1 MKKLSLISM
10 GLVLLMAMTQCK
22 KQETPSAN
30 DNEGEKVH
38 ITLEVDNGSKNLVHP
53 ETGTAFF
60 TNGDKVLV
68 ANNNHYVG
76 TLTYEGNNHHFSGD
90 ITGAVES
97 DYLHF
102 YFMGNQDLVEGTPS
116 SSTTSFTVN
125 ISDQT
130 NCYPQIAYA
139 PSSVKYAGEMAYK
152 ACLLNQCALVKFTTN
167 EINVE
172 TVVTVSGLNNQVSV
186 DLGSKEFTF
195 SQTNGGNIALHA
207 ESTTSRWA
215 ILLPQTDLSSV
226 TANAFGFD
234 EASVSFDVPSI
245 NENDYLTGGASFT
258 MTCPA
263 LTFKARTAG
272 VSVAINNASAIDLQ
286 FSRDGVNWENYTSA
300 ITLTNVGDIVS
311 FRGNNT
317 MFSASN
323 RKFTCSNGQCY
334 IYGNV
339 MSLLHANDYASNYE
353 LSDKA
358 FTYLFDSNQNID
370 IDPDKELVLPA
381 LVLAPNCYQN
391 MFRNCTG
398 LTKAPAL
405 PATKLASYC
414 YNQMFQG
421 CTSLQTA
428 PALPATKLAQYCYQ
442 TMFQNCSSLT
452 TAPALPATELA
463 DYCYQY
469 MFQNCSSLTTA
480 PALPATKLIQSC
492 YSYMFYGCTG
502 LQTAP
507 ALPATTLANFC
518 YHNMFNGCT
527 GLQTAPDLP
536 ATTLA
541 NSCYSNMFQNCS
553 GLQTAPA
560 VLPAT
565 ELASSCYNTMFQGC
579 SKLTT
584 APVLPAT
591 TLVSTCYNYMFRDCT
606 QLSSITCLA
615 TSGIGSSSCN
625 TWVNNVASTG
635 TFTKAAGVP
644 VGSGTAG
651 QFWPTG
657 NNVYNG
663 IPANWT
669 VNEQ

>member
-1 MKKLSLISM
+1 MKKLSLISL

-22 KQETPSAN
+22 KAETPSAN

-68 ANNNHYVG
+68 ANDGHYVG
-76 TLTYEGNNHHFSGD
+76 TLTYSNHLFEGD

-102 YFMGNQDLVEGTPS
+102 YFMGNQDLEEGTPS
-116 SSTTSFTVN
+116 SNTTSFTVN

-130 NCYPQIAYA
+130 DCYPQIAYNHSTA
-139 PSSVKYAGEMAYK
+139 LYSELVTSYK

-167 EINVE
+167 EIPVE

-186 DLGSKEFTF
+186 NLGSKEFTF

-226 TANAFGFD
+226 TANAIGFD

-263 LTFKARTAG
+263 LTFKARDAD

-286 FSRDGVNWENYTSA
+286 FSLDGVNWENYTGA

-317 MFSASN
+317 MFSSSS

-358 FTYLFDSNQNID
+358 FNYLFDGNQNID

-381 LVLAPNCYQN
+381 LELAPYCYQY

-405 PATKLASYC
+405 PATKLANYC
-414 YNQMFQG
+414 YNYMFQG
-421 CTSLQTA
+421 CSG
-428 PALPATKLAQYCYQ
+428 
-442 TMFQNCSSLT
+442 LT
-452 TAPALPATELA
+452 
-463 DYCYQY
+463 
-469 MFQNCSSLTTA
+469 
-480 PALPATKLIQSC
+480 
-492 YSYMFYGCTG
+492 
-502 LQTAP
+502 
-507 ALPATTLANFC
+507 
-518 YHNMFNGCT
+518 
-527 GLQTAPDLP
+527 TAPDLP
-536 ATTLA
+536 ATKLA
-541 NSCYSNMFQNCS
+541 SSCYSYMFQNCS

-565 ELASSCYNTMFQGC
+565 ELTSSCYNNMFASC
-579 SKLTT
+579 SQLTT

-591 TLVSTCYNYMFRDCT
+591 TLVSPCYNYMFRSCT

-615 TSGIGSSSCN
+615 TSGMGDSCSYL
-625 TWVNNVASTG
+625 WVEGVASTTG
-635 TFTKAAGVP
+635 TFTKASGVTWP
-644 VGSGTAG
+644 SGKH
-651 QFWPTG
+651 
-657 NNVYNG
+657 G
-663 IPANWT
+663 IPSGWT
-669 VNEQ
+669 EIEQ

>member
-22 KQETPSAN
+22 KAETPSAN

-167 EINVE
+167 EIPVE

-186 DLGSKEFTF
+186 DLSSKEFTF

-207 ESTTSRWA
+207 ESATSRWA
-215 ILLPQTDLSSV
+215 ILLPQTGMSGV

-234 EASVSFDVPSI
+234 EASVTFDVPSI

-272 VSVAINNASAIDLQ
+272 VRVAISSVSGINLQ
-286 FSRDGVNWENYTSA
+286 YSTDGGVNWYDYSSA

-317 MFSASN
+317 MFSTNS
-323 RKFTCSNGQCY
+323 RKFTCIGQCY

-353 LSDKA
+353 LSEKA
-358 FTYLFDSNQNID
+358 FTYLFDSNQYID

-381 LVLAPNCYQN
+381 LELAPYCYQY
-391 MFRNCTG
+391 MFQGCTG

-405 PATKLASYC
+405 PATTLAQYC
-414 YNQMFQG
+414 YQYMFKG

-428 PALPATKLAQYCYQ
+428 PALPATKLDQ
-442 TMFQNCSSLT
+442 F
-452 TAPALPATELA
+452 
-463 DYCYQY
+463 
-469 MFQNCSSLTTA
+469 
-480 PALPATKLIQSC
+480 C
-492 YSYMFYGCTG
+492 YSYMFQGCTG

-507 ALPATTLANFC
+507 ALPATKLAS
-518 YHNMFNGCT
+518 
-527 GLQTAPDLP
+527 
-536 ATTLA
+536 
-541 NSCYSNMFQNCS
+541 SCYSNMFYSCS
-553 GLQTAPA
+553 GLRTAPA

-565 ELASSCYNTMFQGC
+565 ELTSSCYNNMFYGC
-579 SKLTT
+579 SRLTT

-591 TLVSTCYNYMFRDCT
+591 TLVEACYNYMFRSCT

-615 TSGIGSSSCN
+615 TSGMGTSSSSS
-625 TWVNNVASTG
+625 WVQGVASTG
-635 TFTKAAGVP
+635 TFTKASGVEWP
-644 VGSGTAG
+644 SGIS
-651 QFWPTG
+651 
-657 NNVYNG
+657 G
-663 IPANWT
+663 IPSGWA

>member
-1 MKKLSLISM
+1 MKKLSLIGM

-22 KQETPSAN
+22 KAETPSAN

-68 ANNNHYVG
+68 ANNGHYVG
-76 TLTYEGNNHHFSGD
+76 TLTYSNHLFDGD

-102 YFMGNQDLVEGTPS
+102 YFMGNQDLIEGTPS
-116 SSTTSFTVN
+116 SNTTSFTVN

-130 NCYPQIAYA
+130 DCYPQIAYNHSTA
-139 PSSVKYAGEMAYK
+139 LYSELVTSYK

-167 EINVE
+167 EIPVE

-186 DLGSKEFTF
+186 DLSSKEFTF
-195 SQTNGGNIALHA
+195 SQTNGGGNIALHA
-207 ESTTSRWA
+207 ESATSRWA
-215 ILLPQTDLSSV
+215 ILLPQTDMSGV

-234 EASVSFDVPSI
+234 EASVTFDVPSI

-272 VSVAINNASAIDLQ
+272 VSVSINNASAIDLQ
-286 FSRDGVNWENYTSA
+286 FSLDGVNWENYTGA

-317 MFSASN
+317 MFSTSS

-358 FTYLFDSNQNID
+358 FNYLFDNNQNID
-370 IDPDKELVLPA
+370 IDPEKELVLPA
-381 LVLAPNCYQN
+381 LELAPNCYQN

-469 MFQNCSSLTTA
+469 MFQGCSSLTTA

-492 YSYMFYGCTG
+492 YSYMFQGCTG

-518 YHNMFNGCT
+518 YNNMFYNCT
-527 GLQTAPDLP
+527 SLQTAPDLP

-541 NSCYSNMFQNCS
+541 NSCYSYMFYGCS

-565 ELASSCYNTMFQGC
+565 ELASSCYNSMFSSC

-625 TWVNNVASTG
+625 TWVNNVSSTG
-635 TFTKAAGVP
+635 TFTKASGV
-644 VGSGTAG
+644 T
-651 QFWPTG
+651 WPTG
-657 NNVYNG
+657 NNG

>member
-22 KQETPSAN
+22 KAETPSAN

-167 EINVE
+167 EIPVE

-186 DLGSKEFTF
+186 DLSSKEFTF

-207 ESTTSRWA
+207 ESATSRWA
-215 ILLPQTDLSSV
+215 ILLPQTGMSGV

-234 EASVSFDVPSI
+234 EASVTCDVPSI

-272 VSVAINNASAIDLQ
+272 VRVAISSVSGINLQ
-286 FSRDGVNWENYTSA
+286 YSTDGGVNWYDYSSA

-317 MFSASN
+317 MFSTNS
-323 RKFTCSNGQCY
+323 RKFTCIGQCY

-353 LSDKA
+353 LSEKA
-358 FTYLFDSNQNID
+358 FTYLFDSNQYID

-381 LVLAPNCYQN
+381 LELAPYCYQY
-391 MFRNCTG
+391 MFQGCTG

-405 PATKLASYC
+405 PATTLAQYC
-414 YNQMFQG
+414 YQYMFKG

-428 PALPATKLAQYCYQ
+428 PALPATKLDQ
-442 TMFQNCSSLT
+442 F
-452 TAPALPATELA
+452 
-463 DYCYQY
+463 
-469 MFQNCSSLTTA
+469 
-480 PALPATKLIQSC
+480 C
-492 YSYMFYGCTG
+492 YSYMFQGCTG

-507 ALPATTLANFC
+507 ALPATKLAS
-518 YHNMFNGCT
+518 
-527 GLQTAPDLP
+527 
-536 ATTLA
+536 
-541 NSCYSNMFQNCS
+541 SCYSNMFYSCS
-553 GLQTAPA
+553 GLRTAPA

-565 ELASSCYNTMFQGC
+565 ELTSSCYNNMFYGC
-579 SKLTT
+579 SRLTT

-591 TLVSTCYNYMFRDCT
+591 TLVEACYNYMFRSCT

-615 TSGIGSSSCN
+615 TSGMGTSSSSS
-625 TWVNNVASTG
+625 WVQGVASTG
-635 TFTKAAGVP
+635 TFTKASGVEWP
-644 VGSGTAG
+644 SGIS
-651 QFWPTG
+651 
-657 NNVYNG
+657 G
-663 IPANWT
+663 IPSGWA

>member
-1 MKKLSLISM
+1 MKKLSLIGM

-22 KQETPSAN
+22 KAETPSAN

-68 ANNNHYVG
+68 ANNGHYVG
-76 TLTYEGNNHHFSGD
+76 TLTYSNHLFEGD
-90 ITGAVES
+90 VTGADES

-102 YFMGNQDLVEGTPS
+102 YFMGNQDLIEGTPS
-116 SSTTSFTVN
+116 SNTTSFTVN

-130 NCYPQIAYA
+130 DCYPQIAYNHSTA
-139 PSSVKYAGEMAYK
+139 LYSELVTSYK

-172 TVVTVSGLNNQVSV
+172 TVVTLSGLNNQVSV

-215 ILLPQTDLSSV
+215 ILLSQTDLSSV

-234 EASVSFDVPSI
+234 EASVSFAVPSI

-286 FSRDGVNWENYTSA
+286 FSLDGVNWENYTGA

-317 MFSASN
+317 MFSTNS
-323 RKFTCSNGQCY
+323 RKFTCIGQCY

-353 LSDKA
+353 LSEKA
-358 FTYLFDSNQNID
+358 FTYLFDSNQYID

-381 LVLAPNCYQN
+381 LELAPYCYQY
-391 MFRNCTG
+391 MF
-398 LTKAPAL
+398 K
-405 PATKLASYC
+405 
-414 YNQMFQG
+414 G

-428 PALPATKLAQYCYQ
+428 PALPATKLDQ
-442 TMFQNCSSLT
+442 F
-452 TAPALPATELA
+452 
-463 DYCYQY
+463 
-469 MFQNCSSLTTA
+469 
-480 PALPATKLIQSC
+480 C
-492 YSYMFYGCTG
+492 YSYMFQGCTG

-507 ALPATTLANFC
+507 ALPATKLAS
-518 YHNMFNGCT
+518 
-527 GLQTAPDLP
+527 
-536 ATTLA
+536 
-541 NSCYSNMFQNCS
+541 SCYSNMFYSCS
-553 GLQTAPA
+553 GLRTAPA

-565 ELASSCYNTMFQGC
+565 ELTSSCYNNMFYGC

-591 TLVSTCYNYMFRDCT
+591 TLVEACYNYMFRSCT

-615 TSGIGSSSCN
+615 TSGMGTSSSIS
-625 TWVNNVASTG
+625 WVQGVASTG
-635 TFTKAAGVP
+635 TFTKASGVTWP
-644 VGSGTAG
+644 SGIS
-651 QFWPTG
+651 
-657 NNVYNG
+657 G
-663 IPANWT
+663 IPSGWA
-669 VNEQ
+669 VQDYSAK